1 MTRTRPDHETVLDAL
16 ALACRAPSV
25 HNTQPWRWL
34 VGDRSVHLMADPQR
48 RVPATDPDGRDLL
61 ISCGGALHHLEVALA
76 AFGWR
81 AVTHLLPNPAEPE
94 HLAAVQAYPHHT
106 DAEDIAL
113 VTALDDRRTDR
124 RAYSSWAVP
133 TGHLD
138 LMARRAADFGV
149 VAVPVTDPVERHQFA
164 RAAASAAREQEADPA
179 YTSEL
184 AFWAGRGRSTEEG
197 VPAGAIP
204 ARTVDVEGVPMR
216 AFPAGSLAPSP
227 TGEHEQDASVLLVL
241 GTTDDDETARLRA
254 GQAASA
260 VLLTATELGLATCP
274 MSQPL
279 EVPRHRERI
288 RDRFLDG
295 VGHAQ
300 LVVRVG
306 YAPTSAPAVPQ
317 SPRRPLADV
326 FAYLPGMAP
335 ARPRAAGHRPG

>member
-1 MTRTRPDHETVLDAL
+1 MTRTRFDHETVLDAL

-34 VGDRSVHLMADPQR
+34 VGDRSVHLMADPAR

-76 AFGWR
+76 AFGLR
-81 AVTHLLPNPAEPE
+81 ARTHLLPNPAEPE
-94 HLAAVQAYPHHT
+94 HLAAVRVHPHHT
-106 DAEDIAL
+106 DADDIAM
-113 VTALDDRRTDR
+113 VTALTNRRTDR

-138 LMARRAADFGV
+138 LMARRAADLGV
-149 VAVPVTDPVERHQFA
+149 IAVPVADAVQRHLFA
-164 RAAASAAREQEADPA
+164 RAAAAAAREQETNPA
-179 YTSEL
+179 YTTEL
-184 AFWAGRGRSTEEG
+184 AFWAGRGRSTVEG
-197 VPAGAIP
+197 VPVGAVP
-204 ARTVDVEGVPMR
+204 ARRVDVEGVPMR

-227 TGEHEQDASVLLVL
+227 TGEHERDSSVLLVL
-241 GTTDDDETARLRA
+241 GTADDDGIAWLRA
-254 GQAASA
+254 GRAASA
-260 VLLTATELGLATCP
+260 VLLTATDLGMATCP

-279 EVPRHRERI
+279 EVPRHREQI
-288 RDRFLDG
+288 RDAVLDG

-306 YAPTSAPAVPQ
+306 YAPTSAAPVPQ
-317 SPRRPLADV
+317 SPRRPLAEV

-335 ARPRAAGHRPG
+335 TRHRVIGDAPG